1 MSGFLRQ
8 ILTDQEEG
16 EGLIILRKDE
26 LLGALHVGPTTAN
39 AGNLHVHEDNAAGRE
54 IARVHCNATYGS
66 VLKGPFEHASKTLFW
81 TVVGTANHGQL
92 FAWKDAAGRR
102 HNF

>member
-8 ILTDQEEG
+8 ILTDQEAG
-16 EGLIILRKDE
+16 EGTITLRDDE

-39 AGNLHVHEDNAAGRE
+39 EGNLHVHEDNANGRE
-54 IARVHCNATYGS
+54 IARIHCNATCCS
-66 VLKGPFEHASKTLFW
+66 VLEGPFEHASKIIFW

-92 FAWKDAAGRR
+92 FAWKDPKEHRN
-102 HNF
+102 NF

>member
-16 EGLIILRKDE
+16 TGTITLRDGE

-39 AGNLHVHEDNAAGRE
+39 AGNLHVHEDNADGRE
-54 IARVHCNATYGS
+54 IARIHCNATYGS
-66 VLKGPFEHASKTLFW
+66 VLKGPFEHESKTIFW
-81 TVVGTANHGQL
+81 TVVGTASHGQL
-92 FAWKDAAGRR
+92 FAWKDPAGRR
-102 HNF
+102 GNF

>member
-8 ILTDQEEG
+8 ILTDQEAG
-16 EGLIILRKDE
+16 EGVITLRDGE

-39 AGNLHVHEDNAAGRE
+39 AGNLHVHEDNANGRE
-54 IARVHCNATYGS
+54 IARIHCNAQYGS
-66 VLKGPFEHASKTLFW
+66 VLIGPFEHASKTIYW

-92 FAWKDAAGRR
+92 FAWKDADLRR
-102 HNF
+102 SQF